1 MNGYLAK
8 RLLGAI
14 PTLVGVSFLTFLFIR
29 LIPGAAIAARLGTS
43 TALSPEQLA
52 SLRAYFGL
60 DQPLLVQYWTWLT
73 SLLRG
78 DAGYSIRTGRPV
90 LVEITE
96 RLPATLELAA
106 AAALIAIALGI
117 PLGLLSAVRSRSR
130 LDVAARIGGLIGLS
144 LPSFWLGTLII
155 VLFSLYLRWLPN
167 TGGYVDF
174 VHDPLA
180 NLKLLLFPG
189 ITLGLG
195 LAAATMRMTRSAML
209 DVLSADYVRTARAK
223 GLRPAIVLRRHVLK
237 NGLIVV
243 VTLLGIQVGQLFG
256 GAVVVEEI
264 FAVPGVGRMLLTA
277 IVQRDYALVQGGV
290 LAIAILFVA
299 LNIVVDLLYGYLGGF
314 VDLVIGRVMD
324 VFFAFPAIL
333 LALGIVAA
341 LGPDPRNV
349 IIAIAVVY
357 TPIFMRVVR
366 GPVLALKARDF
377 VEAARAI
384 GATQARIVVRHIV
397 PNLLSTLIVQ
407 VSLALSWAVLT
418 EGALSFLGLSAQ
430 PPAPSWGV
438 MLNEGRQYLEFA
450 THLAIF
456 PGLAI
461 MIAVLGFNL
470 LGDGLRDALDPQRR

>member
-1 MNGYLAK
+1 MATW
-8 RLLGAI
+8 I
-14 PTLVGVSFLTFLFIR
+14 PESASRNTAALSRGRSGVLV
-29 LIPGAAIAARLGTS
+29 AIAREPV
-43 TALSPEQLA
+43 ALA
-52 SLRAYFGL
+52 GL
-60 DQPLLVQYWTWLT
+60 VMVAVY
-73 SLLRG
+73 
-78 DAGYSIRTGRPV
+78 
-90 LVEITE
+90 
-96 RLPATLELAA
+96 AA
-106 AAALIAIALGI
+106 VALGVGFL
-117 PLGLLSAVRSRSR
+117 PL
-130 LDVAARIGGLIGLS
+130 
-144 LPSFWLGTLII
+144 
-155 VLFSLYLRWLPN
+155 
-167 TGGYVDF
+167 
-174 VHDPLA
+174 HDPLQVSA
-180 NLKLLLFPG
+180 DRLAAPTVAFPFGTDALGRDLFSRVLFG
-189 ITLGLG
+189 ARLSMQVAVLSV
-195 LAAATMRMTRSAML
+195 AAAT
-209 DVLSADYVRTARAK
+209 
-223 GLRPAIVLRRHVLK
+223 IV
-237 NGLIVV
+237 
-243 VTLLGIQVGQLFG
+243 
-256 GAVVVEEI
+256 
-264 FAVPGVGRMLLTA
+264 
-277 IVQRDYALVQGGV
+277 GGV
-290 LAIAILFVA
+290 LGLVS
-299 LNIVVDLLYGYLGGF
+299 GYLGGI

-341 LGPDPRNV
+341 LGPDTRNV

-366 GPVLALKARDF
+366 GPVLALKVRDF

-384 GATQARIVVRHIV
+384 GATRSRIILRHIV

>member
-1 MNGYLAK
+1 MATW
-8 RLLGAI
+8 I
-14 PTLVGVSFLTFLFIR
+14 PESASRSAPAAFGFSRIGVL
-29 LIPGAAIAARLGTS
+29 AAIAREPV
-43 TALSPEQLA
+43 ALVGLA
-52 SLRAYFGL
+52 MVAVY
-60 DQPLLVQYWTWLT
+60 
-73 SLLRG
+73 
-78 DAGYSIRTGRPV
+78 A
-90 LVEITE
+90 
-96 RLPATLELAA
+96 
-106 AAALIAIALGI
+106 AIALGVGFLPVRD
-117 PLGLLSAVRSRSR
+117 PLQISADR
-130 LDVAARIGGLIGLS
+130 LAA
-144 LPSFWLGTLII
+144 PSAAFPFGTDALGRD
-155 VLFSLYLRWLPN
+155 LFSRVLWGARLSMQ
-167 TGGYVDF
+167 VAVF
-174 VHDPLA
+174 SV
-180 NLKLLLFPG
+180 
-189 ITLGLG
+189 
-195 LAAATMRMTRSAML
+195 AAATVAGGIL
-209 DVLSADYVRTARAK
+209 
-223 GLRPAIVLRRHVLK
+223 GLVS
-237 NGLIVV
+237 
-243 VTLLGIQVGQLFG
+243 
-256 GAVVVEEI
+256 
-264 FAVPGVGRMLLTA
+264 
-277 IVQRDYALVQGGV
+277 
-290 LAIAILFVA
+290 
-299 LNIVVDLLYGYLGGF
+299 GYLGGI
-314 VDLVIGRVMD
+314 VDLAIGRVMD

-377 VEAARAI
+377 VEAARAV
-384 GATQARIVVRHIV
+384 GATRVRIVVRHIV

>member
-1 MNGYLAK
+1 MATWIPESASRNAAA
-8 RLLGAI
+8 LG
-14 PTLVGVSFLTFLFIR
+14 
-29 LIPGAAIAARLGTS
+29 PGRTRVLAAIAREPV
-43 TALSPEQLA
+43 ALAGL
-52 SLRAYFGL
+52 LMVVAY
-60 DQPLLVQYWTWLT
+60 
-73 SLLRG
+73 
-78 DAGYSIRTGRPV
+78 A
-90 LVEITE
+90 
-96 RLPATLELAA
+96 
-106 AAALIAIALGI
+106 AIALGVGFL
-117 PLGLLSAVRSRSR
+117 PLRDPLELSSDRLAAPTAAFPFGTDALGRDLFSRVLFGARLSMQVAVFSVAAAMLVGSVLGLVS
-130 LDVAARIGGLIGLS
+130 
-144 LPSFWLGTLII
+144 
-155 VLFSLYLRWLPN
+155 
-167 TGGYVDF
+167 
-174 VHDPLA
+174 
-180 NLKLLLFPG
+180 
-189 ITLGLG
+189 
-195 LAAATMRMTRSAML
+195 
-209 DVLSADYVRTARAK
+209 
-223 GLRPAIVLRRHVLK
+223 
-237 NGLIVV
+237 
-243 VTLLGIQVGQLFG
+243 
-256 GAVVVEEI
+256 
-264 FAVPGVGRMLLTA
+264 
-277 IVQRDYALVQGGV
+277 
-290 LAIAILFVA
+290 
-299 LNIVVDLLYGYLGGF
+299 GYLGGIA
-314 VDLVIGRVMD
+314 DLVIGRVMD

-461 MIAVLGFNL
+461 MVAVLGFNL